1 MQKRKGLTLI
11 ELVVGIAIAAM
22 LAIVTVNI
30 LPVGLNASKLAEDEF
45 ERQADIRAAM
55 LNVNSFIRYSTA
67 AFAVTKEKFQPV
79 EDLNTEDIENLS
91 DGWNYFGVSPDGKE
105 LVHYKYDSASGKHVK
120 EVVVAD
126 NKDITYSI
134 KFYKNSES
142 IDDKLLQFKVEC
154 YKDGKLLFE
163 YESEIEAL
171 NALQVISQGDAANIS
186 VALAYRA
193 DVRPVVEQV
202 YAAVSMV
209 LDMSGSMNAR
219 MDGSGRNDSNPP
231 TDARINIL
239 KTRAVELINSLE
251 NSYVSIMPFS
261 TTANIPHQSMP
272 NISNPSEFRCVDD
285 KDDKAQ
291 LEDIANGL
299 NALGGTNTGDGMRRG
314 YYQLKSFNENK
325 PASISS
331 ADIKN
336 YMVILV
342 DGVTNIGNMEMKSYE
357 NYQGGVGYI
366 KQEEVLG
373 WVEFNHHW
381 IWGVKGYKYWYDK
394 STDQNTLLNGN
405 LLYMDSIVNGPF
417 YATDG
422 SDLRKS
428 KFENGRGI
436 KGNPWSNS
444 ETYSGKDYVDLVGNN
459 LIQGN
464 NGYTDLDVNT
474 FVIGFSSVPS
484 DLESVANIA
493 RASGIKVTDSDVAS
507 NFKDHK
513 YIYIATDTEGLKDA
527 FSRIGGII
535 KTELWQVWGPE

>member
-1 MQKRKGLTLI
+1 MQRRKGITLI

-22 LAIVTVNI
+22 LAVVTVNI
-30 LPVGLNASKLAEDEF
+30 LPVGLNASRLAEDEF
-45 ERQADIRAAM
+45 ERQADIRTAM

-79 EDLNTEDIENLS
+79 EDLNTENITNLS

-154 YKDGKLLFE
+154 YKAGELLFE

-171 NALQVISQGDAANIS
+171 NALQVISQGDAANVS

-193 DVRPVVEQV
+193 DARPVVEQV
-202 YAAVSMV
+202 YAAVSMI

-231 TDARINIL
+231 SDARIRIL
-239 KTRAVELINSLE
+239 KTRAIELIDSLE
-251 NSYVSIMPFS
+251 NSYISIVPFS

-272 NISNPSEFRCVDD
+272 NISNPSGFRFVDD
-285 KDDKAQ
+285 TRQKEQ
-291 LEDIANGL
+291 LEYIANGL

-325 PASISS
+325 PSTVSS
-331 ADIKN
+331 AEIKN

-342 DGVTNIGNMEMKSYE
+342 DGVTNIGNMEMQSFE
-357 NYQGGVGYI
+357 DYQGDSGYI
-366 KQEEVLG
+366 KSEELFG
-373 WVEFNHHW
+373 WVKFNNHW
-381 IWGVKGYKYWYDK
+381 IWGVIGYKYWYDK
-394 STDQNTLLNGN
+394 STDQNTLANGN

-417 YATDG
+417 YANDG
-422 SDLRKS
+422 SDIRKS

-444 ETYSGKDYVDLVGNN
+444 ETASGKDYVDLVGAN
-459 LIQGN
+459 LIQGK
-464 NGYTDLDVNT
+464 NGYADLNIET
-474 FVIGFSSVPS
+474 FVIGFSSLTS

-493 RASGIKVTDSDVAS
+493 KAAGIPVTDADIESD
-507 NFKDHK
+507 FKDHK

-535 KTELWQVWGPE
+535 KTELWQVWGP